1 MNVKKTALATAISF
15 ALAGGPVFAKT
26 TTVGGEFILDRNET
40 EAGGVVNLAILG
52 LDKNG
57 VVDLYGEQ
65 QGAVIIAVVSSDKG
79 EVIGGDP
86 TPGEQAS
93 EPVAGGNFAGKVR
106 YVKLTQGTGRV
117 HITYPYNTADTLKDV
132 TDTVEV
138 ILQERVANPSGGV
151 EFNEIARTTKTIEVK
166 QTGSKDPVS
175 LDVVGFEKAR
185 VDLQG
190 ETDCLVWET
199 QDNPNDP
206 PGCEFYSNLGGISGA
221 MTAGIAGGQVL
232 VRAGNPLAAGNVT
245 VTLRKIDNPKVKDA
259 NNKDTRTPLTGA
271 ECKPDEGC
279 HEYVYQADMR
289 QGRAV
294 ANLDNSVTKAG
305 MYYVEATFDGFEGDS
320 VDLFYADTLEVLS
333 TGTPKGLK
341 LSSSKQT
348 ITKPGDDYNYA
359 SGGEIGQGTKVWGVL
374 LDEYGNATSNGA
386 GSGDIKI
393 SLTDANGVFSN
404 TALNLT
410 VPANS
415 YTGKTEASGSTN
427 TTDSVIGNAKDEI
440 LKVGSS
446 SLVAVAVDKQN
457 EPIASIAPS
466 DPLEVKV
473 VTDGLK
479 VESNLTMPQLA
490 GTEFDA
496 FTVYVTDN
504 EGRIKMDA
512 NGKPLDPGPVKLT
525 SASGESITVNRKNE
539 APYHVQGLFRTVT
552 ASGDYMVADA
562 AGNYGEVM
570 VSVMGA
576 GIKPA
581 AATVVELQ
589 NAHEVKQSVVNPGGM
604 TDEKRYITT
613 LPESAFRMFDD
624 YGNPV
629 TGKQPLKEDDTGTF
643 TAASANGTVGYNTP
657 EKEYGIPGRVY
668 FEPLD
673 AMGNPTSDS
682 KAKSH
687 AVTITY
693 DTTGSDAYAGEDKI
707 QVNFT
712 KPGLGAKSLTVS
724 TNVQAPQELG
734 DIKAS
739 IEQDVLPVNSEVAM
753 SVEVLDQNDRLFAG
767 KNALV
772 TLQING
778 QTGDDITPTVK
789 EITQNR
795 VESSPEVC
803 KTAGGYFDET
813 TQRVDE
819 ASGQVKGT
827 CIETK
832 EEAKSAGKSMNFS
845 DTGGRKVFAI
855 AVGAQEGQF
864 SLTFADASN
873 PQDGAKITKTFTVQR
888 KVAPAKTEEE
898 CKTEGNYWNTTA
910 ESCKELPPATDE
922 KGSSVVKPDGSFGD
936 SNAKMHGGAALA
948 GGDFQ
953 QDLPTPITGGASDEI
968 ELVGTINFDED
979 DVGKQ
984 VEVVVVIGLEIITR
998 NAFDTNT
1005 VFWFQMYTDDSGNAA
1020 FDLANAAG
1028 DLLSVDLAYLKPF
1041 KTMDVSDADKV
1052 TDVPIVKGSLAGVD
1066 TSADPWRIKIYMGY
1080 RLPDGSLV
1088 YNQIPFG
1095 FYTDY

>member
-15 ALAGGPVFAKT
+15 ALAAGPVWAKT
-26 TTVGGEFILDRNET
+26 TTVDGAFILDRTDT
-40 EAGGVVNLAILG
+40 EAGGVVNFAILG

-57 VVDLYGEQ
+57 EVDLYGEQ

-79 EVIGGDP
+79 VVIGGDP
-86 TPGEQAS
+86 NPGELPS
-93 EPVAGGNFAGKVR
+93 EPVAGGNFAASVR
-106 YVKLTQGTGRV
+106 YVKLTQGKGRV
-117 HITYPYNTADTLKDV
+117 HIMYPPGVTG

-138 ILQERVANPSGGV
+138 VLQERVANPSGGV
-151 EFNEIARTTKTIEVK
+151 EFNEIASTTKSIEVK
-166 QTGSKDPVS
+166 ETGSKDPLS

-190 ETDCLVWET
+190 ETNCLVLEA

-206 PGCEFYSNLGGISGA
+206 PGCEFQSQMGGISGA
-221 MTAGIAGGQVL
+221 MTAGIAGGQIL
-232 VRAGNPLAAGNVT
+232 VMAGNPLAAGNAT

-259 NNKDTRTPLTGA
+259 NGKDTRAPLTGSA
-271 ECKPDEGC
+271 CQSDDGC
-279 HEYVYQADMR
+279 YEYAYQADML
-289 QGRAV
+289 QGKAV

-305 MYYVEATFDGFEGDS
+305 MYYVEATFDGFDGNS

-341 LSSSKQT
+341 ISSSKKT

-359 SGGEIGQGTKVWGVL
+359 SNGQIGQGTKIWGVL

-386 GSGDIKI
+386 GSGDIKV
-393 SLTDANGVFSN
+393 SLQDAQGVFSN

-410 VPANS
+410 IPADS
-415 YTGKTEASGSTN
+415 YTGKTETAGSTS

-440 LKVGSS
+440 LKVGTT

-457 EPIASIAPS
+457 EPIGSIAPS

-473 VTDGLK
+473 VSDGLK
-479 VESNLTMPQLA
+479 VEAKLTMPQLA

-504 EGRIKMDA
+504 KGDVKVDA
-512 NGKPLDPGPVKLT
+512 DGKPLDPGPVKLT
-525 SASGESITVNRKNE
+525 SGSGESITVNRKNE
-539 APYHVQGLFRTVT
+539 APFHVQGLFRKVT
-552 ASGDYMVADA
+552 SAGVYMVGDA

-570 VSVMGA
+570 VSVTGA

-589 NAHEVKQSVVNPGGM
+589 NAHEVKQEVVNPGEM
-604 TDEKRYITT
+604 TLEKRYITA

-624 YGNPV
+624 YGNAV
-629 TGKQPLKEDDTGTF
+629 TGQQPLQEDDTGTF
-643 TAASANGTVGYNTP
+643 TATSANGTVGYNTP
-657 EKEYGIPGRVY
+657 EKDYGIPGRVY

-687 AVTITY
+687 AATITY
-693 DTTGSDAYAGEDKI
+693 DTTGSSAYAGEDKI

-712 KPGLGAKSLTVS
+712 KPGLGAKSLTVK

-734 DIKAS
+734 SIKAS
-739 IEQDVLPVNSEVAM
+739 IEQDTLPVNSEVAM
-753 SVEVLDQNDRLFAG
+753 AVEVLDQNDRLFAG

-778 QTGDDITPTVK
+778 QSGDDITPTVK

-795 VESSPEVC
+795 VESTPDVC
-803 KTAGGYFDET
+803 KTAGGFFDEST
-813 TQRVDE
+813 SRVVDVNGKSE
-819 ASGQVKGT
+819 VKGT

-832 EEAKSAGKSMNFS
+832 EETKSAGKSMNFS

-873 PQDGAKITKTFTVQR
+873 PEAGAKVTKTFTVQR
-888 KVAPAKTEEE
+888 KVAPAITEEE
-898 CKTEGNYWNTTA
+898 CKTGGDHWNA
-910 ESCKELPPATDE
+910 SSESCKELPKPNPGG
-922 KGSSVVKPDGSFGD
+922 GSPIVKKDGSFGS
-936 SNAKMHGGAALA
+936 SNAEIQGGAAI
-948 GGDFQ
+948 GGGEFE
-953 QDLPTPITGGASDEI
+953 QDLAVPINGGTSEDF
-968 ELVGTINFDED
+968 ELVGTIIFGDEAI
-979 DVGKQ
+979 GKKI
-984 VEVVVVIGLEIITR
+984 EVVVLIGLEIIT
-998 NAFDTNT
+998 ASPFDIEP
-1005 VFWFQMYTDDSGNAA
+1005 VFWFQMYTDDSGAAA
-1020 FDLANAAG
+1020 FDLANDKG

-1041 KTMDVSDADKV
+1041 QTIDNLQEADKV
-1052 TDVPIVKGSLAGVD
+1052 TSVPIVNGALAGVD
-1066 TSADPWRIKIYMGY
+1066 TSADPWRIKIYLGY
-1080 RLPDGSLV
+1080 RLPDGSLI
-1088 YNQIPFG
+1088 YNQSPFG